1 MILSIENTTKADQ
14 SVDGTVDMYPEEGSS
29 IKVLLKCK
37 HDMESFSDLFEALHE
52 RLAHGFKFLVE
63 QQRMLFIKKKK
74 LILYKI

>member
-1 MILSIENTTKADQ
+1 M
-14 SVDGTVDMYPEEGSS
+14 DGTVDMYPEEGSS

-63 QQRMLFIKKKK
+63 
-74 LILYKI
+74 